1 MSSENVGNFK
11 NNCGININMMKLIIS
26 IFLLTFPALLYG
38 GDIIVDGEKYLS
50 QWNVEKTMELAHQA
64 VLEQPE
70 RADSYRLLG
79 LAYFY
84 QGSYDKALQ
93 YLQVASLMEP
103 RIEQR
108 KRLLSFVEGTKEITE
123 EFSNYSSEHFILRLA
138 DRDSLLVDYALH
150 ALEKAYQEI
159 QGDLNYFPEEK
170 VLVEIYPTT
179 EGFTYA
185 SSLTPK
191 QIEVSGAIGICR
203 FNRIMIISPRCLV
216 YGYRW
221 LDALTH
227 EFIHYLIAKITGLN
241 IPLWLNE
248 GLAKY
253 HETKWR
259 VKQPNYLIP
268 LYKNAL
274 LGALREGK
282 WIDFW
287 KMRRGMPSLE
297 SRQEVILAF
306 AEVSLAVDYLRQYHG
321 RKKLIRFLQELGRT
335 AWKGREEKFEK
346 VEKHWDELFR
356 QFFGI
361 DQKKFQSVLRE
372 FLKEMK
378 LEETPGIALD
388 SFKLKEEGEEVDE
401 LEEYV
406 GVGARGHVRLGDMYR
421 QRERSKV
428 ALIQYEKGLRK
439 EPNNHVIL
447 NKIGKTCSALG
458 KFKEAEES
466 FKKSLEVNPNYGPTY
481 TNLATLYFFWEKL
494 TLALKNYEESN
505 QINPFNP
512 LIHKYMGFIY
522 YRLGEE
528 AKAKREWTIAR
539 RLLPGDIEV
548 ESWLLEIE
556 RKKP

>member
-1 MSSENVGNFK
+1 
-11 NNCGININMMKLIIS
+11 MKLMVS
-26 IFLLTFPALLYG
+26 IFLLTLSTLLYG

-50 QWNVEKTMELAHQA
+50 QWNVEKAMDLAHKA
-64 VLEQPE
+64 VLEKPE
-70 RADSYRLLG
+70 KADSFGLLG
-79 LAYFY
+79 LSYFY
-84 QGSYDKALQ
+84 QGNYDKALE
-93 YLQVASLMEP
+93 YLQTASLMEP
-103 RIEQR
+103 RNEKR
-108 KRLLSFVEGTKEITE
+108 KRLLSFVQGTKEITE

-138 DRDSLLVDYALH
+138 DRDNFLVDYALH
-150 ALEKAYQEI
+150 ALEKACQEI
-159 QGDLNYFPEEK
+159 QDDLDYFPEEK

-179 EGFTYA
+179 EGFTHA
-185 SSLTPK
+185 SGLSPK

-221 LDALTH
+221 LDALAH
-227 EFIHYLIAKITGLN
+227 EFTHYLIAKITGLN

-253 HETKWR
+253 HETRWR

-274 LGALREGK
+274 WGTSREGR

-297 SRQEVILAF
+297 SREEVILAF
-306 AEVSLAVDYLRQYHG
+306 AEVSLAVDYLLRYHG
-321 RKKLIRFLQELGRT
+321 RKKLIRFLQELGKT
-335 AWKGREEKFEK
+335 AWKGREERFEK

-361 DQKKFQSVLRE
+361 DQKKFQSVLRD

-378 LEETPGIALD
+378 LEEAPGIALD
-388 SFKLKEEGEEVDE
+388 SFKLKEEGEEVNE
-401 LEEYV
+401 LAEYV

-421 QRERSKV
+421 QRGRSNV
-428 ALIQYEKGLRK
+428 ALIEYEKGLRK

-447 NKIGKTCSALG
+447 NKIGRTYSALE

-466 FKKSLEVNPNYGPTY
+466 FKKSLQVNPNYEPTY
-481 TNLATLYFFWEKL
+481 TNLATFYFTHGKL
-494 TLALKNYEESN
+494 TLALENYEESN

>member
-1 MSSENVGNFK
+1 M
-11 NNCGININMMKLIIS
+11 GIKINLLKLLVF
-26 IFLLTFPALLYG
+26 IFLLTLPTLLYG

-50 QWNVEKTMELAHQA
+50 QWNVEKAMELAHKA
-64 VLEQPE
+64 VLEKPE
-70 RADSYRLLG
+70 KADSFRLLG
-79 LAYFY
+79 LSYFY
-84 QGSYDKALQ
+84 QGNYNKALE
-93 YLQVASLMEP
+93 YLQTASLMEP
-103 RIEQR
+103 RNEKR

-138 DRDSLLVDYALH
+138 DRDNLLVDYALH

-159 QGDLNYFPEEK
+159 QDDLDYFPEEK

-191 QIEVSGAIGICR
+191 QIEVSGAIGICK

-221 LDALTH
+221 LDALAH

-253 HETKWR
+253 HETRWR

-274 LGALREGK
+274 LGASRERR

-287 KMRRGMPSLE
+287 KMKRGMPNLE

-306 AEVSLAVDYLRQYHG
+306 AEVSLAVDYIRQYHG
-321 RKKLIRFLQELGRT
+321 RKKLIHFLQELGRT
-335 AWKGREEKFEK
+335 AWKEREEKFEK
-346 VEKHWDELFR
+346 MEKHWDELFR

-361 DQKKFQSVLRE
+361 DQKKFQSVLRD
-372 FLKEMK
+372 FLEEMN

-388 SFKLKEEGEEVDE
+388 SFKLKEEGKEMDE

-406 GVGARGHVRLGDMYR
+406 GVGARGYVRLGDMYR
-421 QRERSKV
+421 QRGRFNV
-428 ALIQYEKGLRK
+428 ALIEYKKGLRK

-447 NKIGKTCSALG
+447 NKIGKTYSALG
-458 KFKEAEES
+458 KFTEAEES

-481 TNLATLYFFWEKL
+481 TSLATLYFIREKL
-494 TLALKNYEESN
+494 TLALENYEESN

-528 AKAKREWTIAR
+528 AKAKREWKIAR